1 MEFKF
6 NSCDYDIK
14 EFVKKIIKDDFN
26 INDWDEW
33 LEEQDYNSLQEYP
46 NYLVSAENNDLIGT
60 CSIKKIDDYN
70 CNLNTFYVKKEY
82 RNKGIGTKLFNMC
95 IDYVLNNNYKRII
108 IHVDPRFTGAKR
120 FYENNGF
127 ILDYY
132 DKEMNELNYHKDI

>member
-1 MEFKF
+1 MEFKI

-14 EFVKKIIKDDFN
+14 EFVKRIIKNDFN

-33 LEEQDYNSLQEYP
+33 LDEQDYDSLQEKP
-46 NYLVSAENNDLIGT
+46 NYLASVNNNELIGT
-60 CSIKKIDDYN
+60 CSIKRIDDEN
-70 CNLNTFYVKKEY
+70 CYLNTFYVKKEN

-95 IDYVLNNNYKRII
+95 MEHVLSNNYKKII
-108 IHVDPRFTGAKR
+108 IHVDPRFTSAKR
-120 FYENNGF
+120 FYEKNGF